1 MEDIFHWCREGN
13 SIQVRLWLDETE
25 HDNNLGDDH
34 GFSPLHWVAKEGHAK
49 LVETLLQRG
58 SRVNATNMGD
68 DIPLH
73 LAAAH
78 GHRDVVQ
85 MLIKERSDVNA
96 VNEHGNTPLHYACF
110 WGYDMICED
119 LLNAGAQV
127 GIANKDGHTPLE
139 KAKPSLAKRLQD
151 LVEKSGREVKV
162 ISFKE
167 QSWQGLKTRSRD
179 ATLSRFKGISMGDL
193 DLHTKLSVTPSGETW
208 RGRWQKNDVVAKIL
222 AVRQCTPRISRD
234 FNEEFPKLRIFS
246 HPNILP
252 IIGACNSPPNLVTIS
267 QFMPRSSLFTLLHGA
282 TGVVVDTSQAVSFAL
297 DVARGM
303 AFLHSLERIIP
314 TYHLNSHHV
323 MIDDDLTARIN
334 MGDAKFSFQEK
345 GRIYQPAWMS
355 PETLQRKQADRNWEA
370 CDMWSFAILIWEL
383 TTREVPFAEWSPMEC
398 GMKIAL
404 EGLRVK
410 IPPGTSTHM
419 AKLISICMNEDPGKR
434 PKFDMVV
441 PILEK
446 MRR

>member
-13 SIQVRLWLDETE
+13 SIQVRLWLDDVE
-25 HDNNLGDDH
+25 HDMNLGDDH
-34 GFSPLHWVAKEGHAK
+34 GFSPLHWCAKEGHTK

-58 SRVNATNMGD
+58 ARVNATNMGD

-85 MLIKERSDVNA
+85 MLIRERSDVNA

-119 LLNAGAQV
+119 LVNAGAAV
-127 GIANKDGHTPLE
+127 TISNKDDDTPLD
-139 KAKPSLAKRLQD
+139 KAKPGLGKRLQD
-151 LVEKSGREVKV
+151 LAERNGQEMKK

-167 QSWQGLKTRSRD
+167 QSWMGFKTRSRD

-193 DLHTKLSVTPSGETW
+193 DLHTKIAVTPSGETW
-208 RGRWQKNDVVAKIL
+208 RGRWQRNDVIAKIL
-222 AVRQCTPRISRD
+222 AVRQCTSRISRD

-252 IIGACNSPPNLVTIS
+252 IIGACNSPPNLIVIS
-267 QFMPRSSLFTLLHGA
+267 QYMPRGSLFNLLHAA
-282 TGVVVDTSQAVSFAL
+282 TGVVVDTSQAVRFAL
-297 DVARGM
+297 DIARGM
-303 AFLHSLERIIP
+303 AYLHSLERIIP
-314 TYHLNSHHV
+314 TYNLNSHHV
-323 MIDDDLTARIN
+323 MIDEDLTARIN
-334 MGDAKFSFQEK
+334 MGDAKFSFQER

-355 PETLQRKQADRNWEA
+355 PEALQKKPADRNWEA
-370 CDMWSFAILIWEL
+370 SDMWSFAVLLWEL
-383 TTREVPFAEWSPMEC
+383 TTREIPFAEWSPMEC

-410 IPPGTSTHM
+410 IPPGTSPHM
-419 AKLISICMNEDPGKR
+419 VKLINICMNEDPGKR

-446 MRR
+446 MKR